1 MNIAF
6 LGNFRPRTAL
16 GEPFSTESHVAA
28 SYELLGHTVV
38 RLQEDE
44 TRKADVPEVCARVN
58 ADLFHWTCTWHTD
71 PEGGS
76 AMLEGLRRLGIP
88 SVGHT
93 LDLFV
98 GLGREGWLDADP
110 WFRTDWFFSADGGHP
125 EVFAAKG
132 INHVWLP
139 PAVYGPECYI
149 ADPDPALVQDVIFVG
164 SYGYHPEWP
173 YRKQL
178 IDWLASTYG
187 SRFTHY
193 DHGSGMRGH
202 RLNQLYASAKV
213 VVGDSC
219 CPGFRQRAYWSDRIP
234 ETLGRGGA
242 LVHPW
247 IEGIKDHYTQGEH
260 LSYYSFGDFDVLG
273 FSIDSLLKWSTARD
287 ERRHTACE
295 WVKTHHTYRH
305 RAQTILE
312 CVQKG
317 GGR

>member
-1 MNIAF
+1 MNVAF
-6 LGNFRPRTAL
+6 LGNFRPRTSL
-16 GEPFSTESHVAA
+16 GEPFSTESHVSA
-28 SYELLGHTVV
+28 SYELLGHTVL

-44 TRKADVPEVCARVN
+44 TQKADVPGLCEQFT
-58 ADLFHWTCTWHTD
+58 ADLLHWTCTWHTD
-71 PEGGS
+71 PEGGY

-139 PAVYGPECYI
+139 PAVYGPECYL

-187 SRFTHY
+187 SRFRHY
-193 DHGSGMRGH
+193 DHNSGMRGH

-219 CPGFRQRAYWSDRIP
+219 CVGFRQERYTSDRVP
-234 ETLGRGGA
+234 ETLGRGGV
-242 LVHPW
+242 LIHPW
-247 IEGIKDHYTQGEH
+247 IKGIEEHYTPWTH
-260 LSYYSFGDFDVLG
+260 LLCYDFGDFDALNFLIG
-273 FSIDSLLKWSTARD
+273 NLLRFPAWRETLRREGQAHVTA
-287 ERRHTACE
+287 
-295 WVKTHHTYRH
+295 HHTYTNRVQ
-305 RAQTILE
+305 AILDMIRR
-312 CVQKG
+312 G
-317 GGR
+317 